1 MEFTTEARTNVFN
14 LNVFLS
20 NNLIESFKM
29 THRFLVDVFIMTLK
43 KYITQIK
50 LTEKNKNN
58 LR

>member
-1 MEFTTEARTNVFN
+1 MEFITEARTNVFN
-14 LNVFLS
+14 HLS

-50 LTEKNKNN
+50 LAEKNKNN